1 MKKNKAAQELN
12 KLRNKSLTK
21 EQRREI
27 AIKANKASQLV
38 RGKNLTKIDAVV

>member
-1 MKKNKAAQELN
+1 MN

-38 RGKNLTKIDAVV
+38 RAKVDKVEVL

>member
-1 MKKNKAAQELN
+1 MKNKHAQEMN

-27 AIKANKASQLV
+27 AIKANRASQLA
-38 RGKNLTKIDAVV
+38 RKKDLTKIDAVV